1 MLISVSKLLSDLD
14 ISEKLICQH
23 LKDFL
28 SWHLILDQVKLCWK
42 KWYLITRIRYHIITH
57 PITFH
62 NIKHI
67 ITDGWLKLII
77 VNWCVCIVCNAR
89 YIKLK
94 LTYETVDHDG
104 KMLQLQ
110 LLVLIL
116 SLSWILQSC
125 SSPQDDLQ
133 VSESLQYL
141 YFKFVPLPQVV
152 VDLPPAGRHPAGG
165 HQWRQRPHP
174 GHWRRWSQVSWE
186 LSGEDRHCSM
196 YHSYH
201 CTMIQIPGTTS
212 MILTMTM
219 TGFSIYTM
227 MMTMETVLSTLGC
240 ILHF

>member
-141 YFKFVPLPQVV
+141 YFQSVPLMGVYCIFCQEILIMPRSLGGESLFCLGPWPKRPPQK
-152 VDLPPAGRHPAGG
+152 
-165 HQWRQRPHP
+165 
-174 GHWRRWSQVSWE
+174 E
-186 LSGEDRHCSM
+186 KLSPK
-196 YHSYH
+196 
-201 CTMIQIPGTTS
+201 TP
-212 MILTMTM
+212 
-219 TGFSIYTM
+219 
-227 MMTMETVLSTLGC
+227 
-240 ILHF
+240 